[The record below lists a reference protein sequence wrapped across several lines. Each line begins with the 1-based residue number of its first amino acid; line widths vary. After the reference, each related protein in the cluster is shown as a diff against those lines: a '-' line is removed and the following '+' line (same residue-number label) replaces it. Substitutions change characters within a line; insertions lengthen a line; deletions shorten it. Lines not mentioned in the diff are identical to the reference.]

1 MAFSFRP
8 VPAHLNGV
16 GASPAGAARAAALVL
31 GLMLWAQGPGAGPA
45 AAQADARSCA
55 ELRQVEV
62 ESRQAIGAGMDYGAA
77 RERAIKQALMLA
89 VGVVGAPG
97 GVGTAGPA
105 LDYRTARA
113 RVLSQE
119 VVAERVDRQGVTD
132 FVVVTL
138 RAGVCVPAR
147 APVKE
152 VIAFGDFLDHRG
164 RPLPGA
170 RRQLR
175 DFFASLGRSPRFRIT
190 EVHPAAG
197 PSDIVIDARVLGG
210 GVAGSGDRIVVRIVI
225 EARFR
230 RTGQV
235 ISSTAD
241 AQKRLKQGGSVLR
254 YLPEAIERAIE
265 RAGPKIY
272 VGIEQS
278 PPPAPPPPLAAV
290 APPPMPPAPA
300 PAPAPAGDLVTLYVP
315 RCMESFRRG
324 ALAAAGAVDERLL
337 DSVADSVTRCAHQ
350 AWLRGEPGRADWV
363 VRDVR
368 GDPRFAGLCDGL
380 ERELAQIT
388 AGAAAGSPEDR
399 LRRRIARLC
408 RDQLPPRLA
417 VTAP

>member
-1 MAFSFRP
+1 M
-8 VPAHLNGV
+8 NGIR
-16 GASPAGAARAAALVL
+16 ASPAGAARAAALVL

-45 AAQADARSCA
+45 AAQTDARSCA

-62 ESRQAIGAGMDYGAA
+62 ESREAIGAGMDYGAA
-77 RERAIKQALMLA
+77 RERAIKQALVLA
-89 VGVVGAPG
+89 VAVAPG
-97 GVGTAGPA
+97 GVGTAAPA

-113 RVLSQE
+113 QVLSQE
-119 VVAERVDRQGVTD
+119 VVAERVDRQGATD

-138 RAGVCVPAR
+138 RAGVCVPPR

-152 VIAFGDFLDHRG
+152 VIAFGDFLDHLG

-175 DFFASLGRSPRFRIT
+175 DFFATLGRSPRFRIT

-197 PSDIVIDARVLGG
+197 PSDIVIDGRILGG

-278 PPPAPPPPLAAV
+278 PPPAPPPPLAAA
-290 APPPMPPAPA
+290 APPPMPPALA
-300 PAPAPAGDLVTLYVP
+300 PAPTP
-315 RCMESFRRG
+315 RGRR
-324 ALAAAGAVDERLL
+324 LN
-337 DSVADSVTRCAHQ
+337 C
-350 AWLRGEPGRADWV
+350 PV
-363 VRDVR
+363 VM
-368 GDPRFAGLCDGL
+368 A
-380 ERELAQIT
+380 
-388 AGAAAGSPEDR
+388 
-399 LRRRIARLC
+399 RRR
-408 RDQLPPRLA
+408 
-417 VTAP
+417 